1 MRTAIYI
8 ILGTATLLILVVL
21 GIEWWLGARI
31 RRNIEKEVGDRTG
44 GAVRLEIGHVGVCL
58 ISRTVTLK
66 GIVLSADTARVG
78 EYLPRVDS
86 VGGEIGKIV
95 LRGVR
100 WRLKGDDKYLSLRA
114 VEILDPRIS
123 LVLSSLKDT
132 VKDTAAALDTS
143 SQRIRDRVVQWVGK
157 LSVGRFL
164 LRDASIKIE
173 NPARNSYAAK
183 GLTIEA
189 DGLSIGPGDT
199 PDPRPLFC
207 DDIRL
212 TVDKAS
218 VHFLVTAQ
226 LLEAE
231 AIRAGSRD
239 GRLVLENIRLIP
251 QYGKA
256 EYAWKVPRHTDW
268 TQAIAA
274 SIEAEGLDFGR
285 LWRDTVLSI
294 DSLTLKEID
303 VASYKNRRIVR
314 PEKFKP
320 MLHEMVQG
328 VPFGLEIAQIGIEN
342 AHVVYEELSATGEK
356 PGRITFDSLN
366 GVFRGL
372 TNRTDDPDSM
382 YTLTASGKVMNTG
395 QLRAVFRF
403 PAHPSNDRFEVEG
416 SLGPMNLH
424 VFNRI
429 LEPLADAGIHS
440 GKLNGLTFTI
450 AGNHKEAQV
459 TMKMRYDDL
468 SVALL
473 REDKDGRKH
482 ARRLVSGIVN
492 LVLIKSSNPDRK
504 GMREVRNGAVRDT
517 TRSQFNYLWKTLLVG
532 IKGSVGFPGAK

>member
-8 ILGTATLLILVVL
+8 VLGTATLLILVVL
-21 GIEWWLGARI
+21 GVEWWLGAKI
-31 RRNIEKEVGDRTG
+31 RRTAEKEVADRTG
-44 GAVRLEIGHVGVCL
+44 GAVKLEIGHVGVCL
-58 ISRTVTLK
+58 VSRTVTLK
-66 GIVLSADTARVG
+66 GITLSADTARVG

-86 VGGEIGKIV
+86 LGGEIGKIV

-100 WRLKGDDKYLSLRA
+100 WRLKGGDKYVSLRT
-114 VEILDPRIS
+114 VEILEPRIS
-123 LVLSSLKDT
+123 LVVSPDR
-132 VKDTAAALDTS
+132 DTAAVSDSASPSL
-143 SQRIRDRVVQWVGK
+143 RDRIAAWAGK
-157 LSVGRFL
+157 LTVGRFL
-164 LRDASIKIE
+164 LSDASIKVA
-173 NPARNSYAAK
+173 NPSRNSYAAK

-189 DGLSIGPGDT
+189 DGLSIGPGEA

-207 DDIRL
+207 DDVRIGI
-212 TVDKAS
+212 DKAS

-231 AIRAGSRD
+231 AIRAGTRD
-239 GRLVLENIRLIP
+239 GQLALENIRLIP

-256 EYAWKVPRHTDW
+256 EYAWKVARHTDW
-268 TQAIAA
+268 TQAIAG
-274 SIEAEGLDFGR
+274 SIEARGLDFGR

-294 DSLTLKEID
+294 DSLTVKDAE

-314 PEKFKP
+314 QEKFKP

-328 VPFGLEIAQIGIEN
+328 VPFGLEIASVELAN
-342 AHVVYEELSATGEK
+342 AHVVYEELSATGDK

-366 GVFRGL
+366 GTFRGL

-382 YTLTASGKVMNTG
+382 YTLTASGKVMDTG

-416 SLGPMNLH
+416 TLGPMNLH
-424 VFNRI
+424 AFNRI

-440 GKLNGLTFTI
+440 GRLDGLSFTI
-450 AGNHKEAQV
+450 SGNHKEAKV

-473 REDKDGRKH
+473 REDQDGRKH
-482 ARRLVSGIVN
+482 RRRIVSGLVN

-504 GMREVRNGAVRDT
+504 GLREVQGAAVRDT
-517 TRSQFNYLWKTLLVG
+517 TRSQFNYLWKTLLAGV
-532 IKGSVGFPGAK
+532 KGSVGFPGAK

>member
-100 WRLKGDDKYLSLRA
+100 WRLKSGDRYVSLRA

-123 LVLSSLKDT
+123 LVVTPEDKAQPAEDSSSQGIRHRI
-132 VKDTAAALDTS
+132 AALA
-143 SQRIRDRVVQWVGK
+143 GK
-157 LSVGRFL
+157 LTVGRFL
-164 LRDASIKIE
+164 LRNASIKIV
-173 NPARNSYAAK
+173 NPSRNSYAAN
-183 GLTIEA
+183 GLTVEA
-189 DGLSIGPGDT
+189 DGFSLGPGDT
-199 PDPRPLFC
+199 PDPRPLFS

-212 TVDKAS
+212 SIDKAS

-328 VPFGLEIAQIGIEN
+328 VPFGLEISQIGLEN

-403 PAHPSNDRFEVEG
+403 PAHPSNDQFEVEG

-440 GKLNGLTFTI
+440 GKLDGLTFTI

-504 GMREVRNGAVRDT
+504 GMREVRNAAVRDT